1 MQKKMLDGMGLA
13 IAAIC
18 FALIMPIVTY
28 ICGGIGLAKANAHIQ
43 AEPDTP
49 TTARTICITALIITS
64 ALLFLS
70 VVGASRY

>member
-1 MQKKMLDGMGLA
+1 MQKKELDGMGLA

-18 FALIMPIVTY
+18 FAIIMPIVTY
-28 ICGGIGLAKANAHIQ
+28 ICGGIGLAKANAQIK

-49 TTARTICITALIITS
+49 TTVRTMCITAMIITS

-70 VVGASRY
+70 ILKTY